1 MNEVRI
7 WIPLWK
13 IIAAIVIIAAVL
25 VAVVRGF

>member
-1 MNEVRI
+1 MQEFNV